1 MVHLDQPLH
10 LHSSH
15 YSLSQSKSQLDAKA
29 GLLILPQ
36 IMLMVQTHRTE
47 NEVTNVSLEK
57 ESVPGLRG
65 TESQYFHEDNTF
77 LLGQRHYEHS
87 CFLGVDR
94 ASKTVFYDICR
105 AGCEV
110 LFPPLPH
117 LFSREIPDWF
127 VLTPCFVSAI
137 YILPCSRMNRR
148 AENEKGMKKR
158 KKKKKD
164 PKCNQEVVRSA

>member
-10 LHSSH
+10 LHSHH

-29 GLLILPQ
+29 GLLILSQ

-57 ESVPGLRG
+57 ESVSGLRG
-65 TESQYFHEDNTF
+65 TESKYFHEDNTF

-105 AGCEV
+105 GGMK
-110 LFPPLPH
+110 FYFLPSPICFQEKF
-117 LFSREIPDWF
+117 LTGLS
-127 VLTPCFVSAI
+127 LTPCFVSAI

-164 PKCNQEVVRSA
+164 PKCNQEVVRST